1 MLGIF
6 WLIMCVIIG
15 IVLITSED
23 RFKDLEERILV
34 GVITGGTLF
43 CVSSAMIYWI
53 VADNEF
59 EYVSNIKTLEVIGDQ
74 YYKIDDEYKI
84 VDYMYV
90 TDYINEDAILM
101 KLNKTRLGF
110 GGLTTTS
117 EYAVIVSE
125 DFVNKM
131 SFANK
136 MSINDKC
143 TKLKGSNLSGVK
155 IGISKKDSYSNTFV
169 ERDNDNIQESV
180 RDNLESDSNTLEEN
194 ADIVNLTNELSSKNE
209 EIHNLNDIIKDQK
222 ESIEKLNNTI
232 KNQEESIDKLNK
244 ELSDLK
250 TKKKLNTKEVLIIVV
265 SVWIMAL
272 ISICTIYRMRI
283 KGRKELIQTASD
295 AKIRE
300 SVMLDDK

>member
-1 MLGIF
+1 MLGVF

-15 IVLITSED
+15 IVLIASED
-23 RFKDLEERILV
+23 RFKDLEARIVV
-34 GVITGGTLF
+34 GVILGGTLF

-53 VADNEF
+53 VADDEF

-90 TDYINEDAILM
+90 TDSINEDAILM

-117 EYAVIVSE
+117 DYAVIVSE
-125 DFVNKM
+125 DFV
-131 SFANK
+131 NK

-143 TKLKGSNLSGVK
+143 TKLKGSNLLGVK
-155 IGISKKDSYSNTFV
+155 IGMSKKDSYSNTSV
-169 ERDNDNIQESV
+169 DSDTDNIQESV

-250 TKKKLNTKEVLIIVV
+250 TKKKLNTKEVLMIVV

-283 KGRKELIQTASD
+283 KGRRELIQTASD